1 MVFLDMHVY
10 KCCFLRFKYF
20 PNFKN
25 PESLLRLDV
34 LEKFLEFPE
43 FHGEQRQWIVLEPRL
58 VYPFLGFSF
67 AQVGSGLSPRLTEEK
82 IGKEQSAKLENVP
95 IYPTSKQQQSFC
107 LTPQSDDYSVLCIPY
122 FSISLN
128 LYFQTWGSGIPAIA
142 GPSHTD
148 SLGAVACHCFW
159 NLLIQ
164 VYCALAV
171 SRNARQTVSRG
182 MVPRTFL

>member
-148 SLGAVACHCFW
+148 SLGAVACHCF
-159 NLLIQ
+159 
-164 VYCALAV
+164 
-171 SRNARQTVSRG
+171 
-182 MVPRTFL
+182 

>member
-10 KCCFLRFKYF
+10 KCCFLRLRYF

-25 PESLLRLDV
+25 PESLLHLDV

-58 VYPFLGFSF
+58 VYPFFGFSF
-67 AQVGSGLSPRLTEEK
+67 AEVGSELSPRLTEEK
-82 IGKEQSAKLENVP
+82 IGKEQSVKLENVP

-107 LTPQSDDYSVLCIPY
+107 LTPQSDDYSVLHTPY
-122 FSISLN
+122 FSISFH

-142 GPSHTD
+142 GPSHTN
-148 SLGAVACHCFW
+148 SLEAVACHCF
-159 NLLIQ
+159 
-164 VYCALAV
+164 
-171 SRNARQTVSRG
+171 
-182 MVPRTFL
+182 